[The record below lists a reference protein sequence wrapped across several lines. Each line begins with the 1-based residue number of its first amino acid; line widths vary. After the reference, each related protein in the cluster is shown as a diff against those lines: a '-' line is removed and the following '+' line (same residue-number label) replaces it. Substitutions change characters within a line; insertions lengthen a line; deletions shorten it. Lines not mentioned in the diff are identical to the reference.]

1 MNLFSSQN
9 LIQMLYMLIPII
21 LALSVHEFAHAFV
34 ADKMGGS
41 NCKNFQAE

>member
-34 ADKMGGS
+34 ADKWAILLQG
-41 NCKNFQAE
+41 FLEE